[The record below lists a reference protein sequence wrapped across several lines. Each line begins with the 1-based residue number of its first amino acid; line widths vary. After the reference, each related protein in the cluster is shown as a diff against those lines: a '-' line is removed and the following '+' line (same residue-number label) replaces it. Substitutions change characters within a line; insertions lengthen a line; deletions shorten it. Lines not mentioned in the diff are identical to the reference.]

1 MEQTRNFKLQTDFLS
16 LQKQNAMATIRIETT
31 KAYAKELLKKLS
43 EDKKIKTAYLSEPEV
58 DYQRKLTAADWVRPG
73 RPATDEEIDELIIE
87 SENSK
92 DIPFEIAK
100 ERLMKPFSKGK

>member
-1 MEQTRNFKLQTDFLS
+1 
-16 LQKQNAMATIRIETT
+16 MATIKIETT

-58 DYQRKLTAADWVRPG
+58 VYTQKLTASDWVRPG
-73 RPATDEEIDELIIE
+73 RPATDEEIEELIIA

-100 ERLMKPFSKGK
+100 ERLLKPFKTGK